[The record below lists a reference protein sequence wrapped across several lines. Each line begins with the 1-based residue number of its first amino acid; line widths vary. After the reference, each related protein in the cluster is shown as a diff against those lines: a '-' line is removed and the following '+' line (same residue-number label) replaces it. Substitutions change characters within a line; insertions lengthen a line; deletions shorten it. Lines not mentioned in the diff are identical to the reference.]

1 MNRQKLVCLL
11 PARNCQSDLPEYLA
25 AAERFADAIVALDD
39 GSGDRTRE
47 LLEAHPLVQVVL
59 ANRPRATY
67 TGWDDGANRNWLL
80 EAAAALDPDWILSF
94 DADERLDAADALAL
108 REFLEGD
115 AVPGFAYGFRVFR
128 MLEGSSAC
136 RSFSAAPSGS
146 ASSWARPLATSCSK
160 RSTSRSPGRT
170 LSRYALPC
178 VSSRPFR
185 PSACRKAA
193 TWL

>member
-80 EAAAALDPDWILSF
+80 EAAAALDPDWILSL

-128 MLEGSSAC
+128 SSRA
-136 RSFSAAPSGS
+136 RAPAG
-146 ASSWARPLATSCSK
+146 ASLPRHPDRPRAGPD
-160 RSTSRSPGRT
+160 RSPRAPR
-170 LSRYALPC
+170 SDRHPAL
-178 VSSRPFR
+178 RGGH
-185 PSACRKAA
+185 
-193 TWL
+193 